1 MQIKDE
7 MRLSLWATALPQHTG
22 SSVVLN
28 WFEFSYILL
37 QFVTWNSLD
46 SLWSESSDPKDSLER
61 DSLSGYWLCFLISP
75 RQTQPPRGV
84 NLAVLAVAAV
94 TISWKLDGNL
104 DCDAHGADV
113 CVPAGVDIYSRS
125 IFRKLD
131 FSLKNKNPSLLVTL
145 PDSTEK

>member
-1 MQIKDE
+1 MKWDCPCEPLRSLSTLVLQLYLTD
-7 MRLSLWATALPQHTG
+7 LNFLTFCFSLWLEIHYP
-22 SSVVLN
+22 
-28 WFEFSYILL
+28 
-37 QFVTWNSLD
+37 LD

-113 CVPAGVDIYSRS
+113 CVPAGVDVYSRS

-131 FSLKNKNPSLLVTL
+131 FSLKNKKPSFLVTL